1 MTAPAA
7 TAVARSADRRRTLKA
22 GLIAYSGRHV
32 TLRCAVRDLSDGGA
46 RLQFEGSIDA
56 PDTFELIID
65 MDGLEAD
72 CRVVWR
78 RGKEV
83 GVLFVG
89 GTRQIEKKRTQVVQQ
104 WSGTAKPTLRRQ
116 PKAF

>member
-7 TAVARSADRRRTLKA
+7 IVVARNADRRRTLKA
-22 GLIAYSGRHV
+22 GVIAYSGGHV
-32 TLRCAVRDLSDGGA
+32 TLSCAVRDLSDSGA
-46 RLQFEGSIDA
+46 RVQVEGSIDA
-56 PDTFELIID
+56 PDTFQLIVE

-83 GVLFVG
+83 GVVFVG
-89 GTRQIEKKRTQVVQQ
+89 GARKGEKKRTQVI
-104 WSGTAKPTLRRQ
+104 RR
-116 PKAF
+116 P

>member
-1 MTAPAA
+1 M
-7 TAVARSADRRRTLKA
+7 KA

-32 TLRCAVRDLSDGGA
+32 TLQCAVRDLSDTGA
-46 RLQFEGSIDA
+46 RLLVEGSIDA
-56 PDTFELIID
+56 PDTFELLVAID
-65 MDGLEAD
+65 GTEAD

-89 GTRQIEKKRTQVVQQ
+89 GVRRSEKKRTQVIQQ
-104 WSGTAKPTLRRQ
+104 WSGTAKPTLRRV
-116 PKAF
+116 PKAV

>member
-1 MTAPAA
+1 M
-7 TAVARSADRRRTLKA
+7 
-22 GLIAYSGRHV
+22 
-32 TLRCAVRDLSDGGA
+32 RDLSDSGA
-46 RLQFEGSIDA
+46 RLLLDGSIDA
-56 PDTFELIID
+56 PYTFELIID

-83 GVLFVG
+83 GVIFVG
-89 GTRQIEKKRTQVVQQ
+89 GTRKVEKKRTQIVQQ

-116 PKAF
+116 PKAV